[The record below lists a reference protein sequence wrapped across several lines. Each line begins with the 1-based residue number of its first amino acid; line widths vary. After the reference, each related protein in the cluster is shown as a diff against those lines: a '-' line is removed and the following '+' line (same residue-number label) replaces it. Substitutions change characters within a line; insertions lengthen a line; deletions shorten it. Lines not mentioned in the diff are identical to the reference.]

1 MEHEIDAT
9 RFHHNWD
16 SSREPTLVIES
27 GDTVA
32 YDLHMAGWRQIKE
45 GDRYEDTTF
54 DFASIYPLLGPV
66 YVTGAEPGDTLRV
79 DVLEMTPGEW
89 GWCGIEPDL
98 GLLPDDFPEPFVKT
112 FDLRDGKTAEVAS
125 GIHVPFSPF
134 LGTMG
139 NQPDGDEPLPSFPPH
154 KGGGNMDTR
163 HLTKGSTL
171 WLPIWLE
178 GALFSCGDPHAMQG
192 DGEVCLAALECDMRA
207 KLRLT
212 VEKRTI
218 STPRFQTS
226 GPLAAPTANGGYHG
240 TMGIDPDLKEGARKA
255 VRATIEWLVDEHGLS
270 RDDAYVLCSLVG
282 DLKILEIVDDGVYNV
297 GFTIPLSVLPA
308 K

>member
-125 GIHVPFSPF
+125 GIHVPF
-134 LGTMG
+134 
-139 NQPDGDEPLPSFPPH
+139 
-154 KGGGNMDTR
+154 
-163 HLTKGSTL
+163 
-171 WLPIWLE
+171 
-178 GALFSCGDPHAMQG
+178 
-192 DGEVCLAALECDMRA
+192 
-207 KLRLT
+207 
-212 VEKRTI
+212 
-218 STPRFQTS
+218 
-226 GPLAAPTANGGYHG
+226 
-240 TMGIDPDLKEGARKA
+240 
-255 VRATIEWLVDEHGLS
+255 
-270 RDDAYVLCSLVG
+270 
-282 DLKILEIVDDGVYNV
+282 
-297 GFTIPLSVLPA
+297 
-308 K
+308 